1 MSQNAFSVTTG
12 HQLLYSF
19 PYTLQ
24 TFLLLFLLLS
34 NIFISKKHIFAIIL
48 FQLQKKSNVH
58 LQMKGFFFFLL
69 AFWLVALKI
78 TANGEINNL
87 LLLCIEKCS
96 FLEVT

>member
-24 TFLLLFLLLS
+24 TFLLLFLILLTFS
-34 NIFISKKHIFAIIL
+34 YQKNIYLPLFYFNYKK
-48 FQLQKKSNVH
+48 KKNIVH
-58 LQMKGFFFFLL
+58 LQMKGFLL

-78 TANGEINNL
+78 TANGKINNL
-87 LLLCIEKCS
+87 LLLCIEKC
-96 FLEVT
+96 